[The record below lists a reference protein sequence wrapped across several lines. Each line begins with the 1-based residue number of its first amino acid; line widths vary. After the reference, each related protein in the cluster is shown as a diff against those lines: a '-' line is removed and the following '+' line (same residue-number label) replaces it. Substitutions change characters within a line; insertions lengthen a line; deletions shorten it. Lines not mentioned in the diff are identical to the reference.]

1 MEDAAMAEPQITE
14 IASYFATHLPSD
26 GVESGIVRD
35 GWRRA
40 IRLAR
45 QRGEIRWLTD
55 LVSRQDPQDGV
66 LQAHCEALH
75 R

>member
-1 MEDAAMAEPQITE
+1 MPEPQITE

-26 GVESGIVRD
+26 GVAHGIARD

-45 QRGEIRWLTD
+45 QRGEIGWLTD
-55 LVSRQDPQDGV
+55 LVARQAPDDAT
-66 LQAHCEALH
+66 LQAHCAVL
-75 R
+75 RQP